1 MSSDTGEGTLSSA
14 ERRAIKAARGVDD
27 GQQII
32 IVRDGAKSGG
42 DSFGKFKDII
52 FVAIVLGMGGVTW
65 GQSISTAKL
74 ETTVVTLEKAVSD
87 LTQEVKALQQ
97 RTKP

>member
-1 MSSDTGEGTLSSA
+1 MTTDTGEGQLSSA

-32 IVRDGAKSGG
+32 IIREGG
-42 DSFGKFKDII
+42 KKDDSFGRFKDLI
-52 FVAIVLGMGGVTW
+52 FGAIVLAMGGLTW

-87 LTQEVKALQQ
+87 LTQEVKTLQA
-97 RTKP
+97 RNKP